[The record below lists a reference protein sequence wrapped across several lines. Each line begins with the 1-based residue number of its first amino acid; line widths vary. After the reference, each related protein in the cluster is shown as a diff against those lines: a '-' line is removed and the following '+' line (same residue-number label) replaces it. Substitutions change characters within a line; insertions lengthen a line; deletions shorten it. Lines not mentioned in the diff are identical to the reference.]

1 MDEDRCTGILVIQNA
16 KGLHTRPCAEFVKC
30 VSLFRS
36 EVTLHY
42 KGIQANGKSLLA
54 ILTLGAPLGAN
65 ITIEAVGKDA
75 KETIEALIALAE
87 KKFYITY

>member
-1 MDEDRCTGILVIQNA
+1 MSEDRLTGILVIQNA
-16 KGLHTRPCAEFVKC
+16 KGLHTRPCAELVKC
-30 VSLFRS
+30 VSSFRS

-42 KGIQANGKSLLA
+42 KGVQASGKSLLA